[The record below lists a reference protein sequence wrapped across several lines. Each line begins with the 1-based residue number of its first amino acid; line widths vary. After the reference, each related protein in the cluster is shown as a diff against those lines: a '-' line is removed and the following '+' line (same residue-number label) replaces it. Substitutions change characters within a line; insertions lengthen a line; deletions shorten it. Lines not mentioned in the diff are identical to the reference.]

1 MKWPFALRSSAD
13 TLKRRC
19 DELDKSAREWASL
32 SLEHQQSILQL
43 NRRLVEITD
52 LDRTTPELM
61 ANVFSEWASDQQATF
76 FNVLGRLT
84 HEWEH
89 ARCMQFGHIQP
100 DLDDEGRWLLVELAQ
115 YAERS

>member
-1 MKWPFALRSSAD
+1 MKWPFALRSSVD

-19 DELDKSAREWASL
+19 DELDKSAR
-32 SLEHQQSILQL
+32 
-43 NRRLVEITD
+43 
-52 LDRTTPELM
+52 
-61 ANVFSEWASDQQATF
+61 EWASDQQATF